1 MAKFNPVR
9 VQHRPCS
16 EECRKRHLQA
26 FADSFVKKLRRSRF
40 AHAVIEVPEKFSSV
54 SSKLPD
60 WLEPARCE
68 ELSPAVLFTEEI
80 ERRLGSGEGM
90 YIADSGTCW
99 LATPAEALTAA
110 VESGSDGILSLEE
123 GRLAVVFHH
132 EGRAW
137 LCTADSARRHA
148 DDAHGHGR

>member
-9 VQHRPCS
+9 VHRRPCS
-16 EECRKRHLQA
+16 DECRRRHLQA
-26 FADSFVKKLRRSRF
+26 FAASFVKKPRRPRF
-40 AHAVIEVPEKFSSV
+40 AHAVIEVPEKFRSV

-68 ELSPAVLFTEEI
+68 ELSPGLLFTEEI

-90 YIADSGTCW
+90 YIDDSGICC
-99 LATPAEALTAA
+99 LATPDEALTAA
-110 VESGSDGILSLEE
+110 VGSGSDGILSLKE

-132 EGRAW
+132 EGGAW
-137 LCTADSARRHA
+137 LCTV
-148 DDAHGHGR
+148 